1 MEASGDNYEAMD
13 GLSPEDAD
21 ELRARLAWR
30 DPWPGIVRPCTEE
43 LDEVERLRATGQPV
57 FPARG
62 LETAALY
69 LLPFSDVRVVMLG
82 IDPYP
87 NAQHATGL
95 AFSVPA
101 KVRSLPPAVLNLR
114 KAAVADGWTPDGG
127 PGWTGDLTY
136 WVRQGVLLL
145 NRALTFS
152 PTNSENVA
160 GVHLPIWQNWTDA
173 VITALDEREKPPVF
187 VLMGEDAKKVGPLIE
202 RGPVVERAHPSAPG
216 LQNEFRDSGLF
227 TEINSLLGADGI
239 DGIDWSL

>member
-1 MEASGDNYEAMD
+1 METSADNYEALES
-13 GLSPEDAD
+13 LSPEDAD
-21 ELRARLAWR
+21 ELRAWLAWR

-69 LLPFSDVRVVMLG
+69 LLRFSQVRVVIIG

-101 KVRSLPPAVLNLR
+101 DTKPLPPAVLNLR
-114 KAAVADGWTPDGG
+114 KAAAADGWTPDGG
-127 PGWTGDLTY
+127 PGWTGDLTN

-145 NRALTFS
+145 NRALTYS
-152 PTNSENVA
+152 PVDDTYGHRN
-160 GVHLPIWQNWTDA
+160 IWETWTDA

-187 VLMGEDAKKVGPLIE
+187 VLMGEHAKRVRPLIK
-202 RGPVVERAHPSAPG
+202 RGPVVERATRPHRVCRMSSAARVCSP
-216 LQNEFRDSGLF
+216 RS
-227 TEINSLLGADGI
+227 TPC
-239 DGIDWSL
+239 

>member
-1 MEASGDNYEAMD
+1 MEARGDNFEAID
-13 GLSPEDAD
+13 GLPPEDAD
-21 ELRARLAWR
+21 ELRAWLVWR

-43 LDEVERLRATGQPV
+43 LEAVERLRADREV
-57 FPARG
+57 YPARG

-101 KVRSLPPAVLNLR
+101 DTKPLPPAVLNLR

-145 NRALTFS
+145 NRALTYS
-152 PTNSENVA
+152 PVDDTY
-160 GVHLPIWQNWTDA
+160 GHRYIWEKWTDA
-173 VITALDEREKPPVF
+173 VITALDERERPPVF
-187 VLMGEDAKKVGPLIE
+187 VLMGEDAKKVRPLIK

-216 LQNEFRDSGLF
+216 LQNEFRVSGLF

-239 DGIDWSL
+239 DWSL